1 MNRCTACSILIAATL
16 LRASLVQGQDT
27 GSSESNQRKFAGIN
41 FGVGLGVTLDTGT
54 RDRVDDATIDANGI
68 VRVNESS
75 NIRARVFLETHK
87 FIYSR
92 PVKGAKRFQPHG
104 IGPFIALQPGTDEII
119 DSIGIG
125 ILFGWRD
132 SDDATNSFNLGIGIH
147 VDPRTQ
153 VLGDEFRKDQPAP
166 VDAATGMPL
175 NVRFVDR
182 DQGAVLI
189 FASFSW

>member
-1 MNRCTACSILIAATL
+1 MYCFTARSILIATTL
-16 LRASLVQGQDT
+16 LGAPLVQGQNVN
-27 GSSESNQRKFAGIN
+27 SREENRREFAGIN

-54 RDRVDDATIDANGI
+54 RDRVDAATIDANGI

-92 PVKGAKRFQPHG
+92 SAEGGKSFVPHG

-119 DSIGIG
+119 ESIGIG
-125 ILFGWRD
+125 ILFGWRH
-132 SDDATNSFNLGIGIH
+132 DDETTESFNLGVAIH

-153 VLGDEFRKDQPAP
+153 VLGDEFRKNQPAP
-166 VDAATGMPL
+166 LDAATGEPL
-175 NVRFVDR
+175 GMRFVDR